1 MPDRRTIYSW
11 LLKLYPAGFREEYQ
25 SPMERDF
32 QDEYRDA
39 ASTGARFL
47 VWLRAIADVVMS
59 APIEMLRELR
69 QDLEHA
75 FRVYRR
81 RPGGSIMAVLA
92 LALAIGAG
100 TGVFSVLNALLL
112 RSLPFTNPRQLVE
125 LRNSPFGPMRGRAA
139 FADWR
144 SKNAYLQDAA
154 AFSLDDANLMD
165 GRNAVRI
172 RVAATSSN
180 FFQLLGTTPFIG
192 RAYSSGEDEPGRNRV
207 AVISHSLW
215 QQSYG
220 GSSRAI
226 GALLHIDGA
235 PLTIIG
241 VAPPRF
247 DFPGATS
254 VWTPTAFDFETTP
267 KRGALLFQN
276 IGRLKPGVSFD
287 LAGQMFNAS
296 VQRQAPG
303 LLTGDVRNRAQ
314 LISLQDQLSG
324 PVRRASWVLAG
335 MIFLVL
341 LTACANVAQ
350 LLLSRTTER
359 TQELAVRA
367 ALGASRARLV
377 QQLITEATALTATA
391 AALGLIVAYWT
402 CSLASSIAPPTLA
415 TQSYTLLDW
424 RVLAFAA
431 ALALLIGIAFG
442 VIPAMLVGRLQ
453 PSGEVLRAQ
462 STAGTH
468 RARSVLVTVQAAL
481 TLILLASSITMGRTF
496 LQLLHSDLGFQ
507 TAHVVTLNVSLE
519 GTKYKGAPEEWRYYS
534 AALDRLRSVS
544 GVEAAGAVSYL
555 PMATNAYM
563 AFAFQLDSGQ
573 TVKPVVVNAIMPGY
587 FQAMGT
593 PFLAGHD
600 LGHSGI
606 IVNKAFAESAGLGT
620 AILGRKV
627 KAPWS
632 SSPYQIMGVV
642 ETARYPGSPQIY
654 WPVEEEPPA
663 ALTLVARVSGQAEDY
678 LARCRDAVRAVDA
691 EVPTYDVL
699 TLDQRLN
706 VLLARPRFYTA
717 ATLFLAAL
725 ALLLAAVG
733 IYGMAAN
740 SVAQRTREMGV
751 RMALGASYQRIRSML
766 VRENAVPIAC
776 GLAAG
781 IGGAM
786 VSDPFLEQLLEG
798 AQPTQ
803 PEVFLLAAG
812 AMLCIGLSAVWIA
825 SARVLSIQP
834 AIAVRAE

>member
-1 MPDRRTIYSW
+1 VRTRFYRW
-11 LLKLYPAGFREEYQ
+11 LLRLYPAGFREEYET
-25 SPMERDF
+25 PMERQF

-39 ASTGARFL
+39 DGRGERLL
-47 VWLRAIADVVMS
+47 VWLRAIADVAMS
-59 APIEMLRELR
+59 APIEMLRELQ
-69 QDLEHA
+69 QDMEHA
-75 FRVYRR
+75 FRVYRH
-81 RPGGSIMAVLA
+81 RPAGSIMAVAA

-112 RSLPFTNPRQLVE
+112 RSLPFSNPRQLVE
-125 LRNSPFGPMRGRAA
+125 LNNSPFGPMRGRAA
-139 FADWR
+139 FDDWR
-144 SKNAYLQDAA
+144 AKNPYLEDAA
-154 AFSLDDANLMD
+154 TFSLDDANLMD
-165 GRNAVRI
+165 GRNAVRV

-180 FFQLLGTTPFIG
+180 FFQLLGTAPFIG
-192 RAYSSGEDEPGRNRV
+192 RAFSPGEDEPGRNRV
-207 AVISHSLW
+207 AVISHALW

-220 GSSRAI
+220 GSFSVI
-226 GALLHIDGA
+226 GKVLHIDGA
-235 PLTIIG
+235 PLTIVG

-247 DFPGATS
+247 DYPGTTS
-254 VWTPTAFDFETTP
+254 VWTPTVFDFETTP
-267 KRGALLFQN
+267 KRGALIFQTL
-276 IGRLKPGVSFD
+276 GRLRPGIALDVAS
-287 LAGQMFNAS
+287 GMFNAA

-303 LLTGDVRNRAQ
+303 LLTGDVRDRAQ
-314 LISLQDQLSG
+314 LISLQDQLSS
-324 PVRRASWVLAG
+324 PVRRAGWILAG
-335 MIFLVL
+335 MIFIVL

-377 QQLITEATALTATA
+377 QQLITEATALTMTA
-391 AALGLIVAYWT
+391 AVLGLFVAYWT
-402 CSLASSIAPPTLA
+402 CHLAASIAPPTLA

-431 ALALLIGIAFG
+431 VVALVIGIAFG

-462 STAGTH
+462 STAGTR
-468 RARSVLVTVQAAL
+468 RARALLVTLQAAL
-481 TLILLASSITMGRTF
+481 TLVLLASSITLGRTF
-496 LQLLHSDLGFQ
+496 LQRLHSDLGFQ
-507 TAHVVTLNVSLE
+507 TAHVVTLNVSIE
-519 GTKYKGAPEEWRYYS
+519 GTKYRGGQAEWRYYS
-534 AALDRLRSVS
+534 AALDRLRLVP

-555 PMATNAYM
+555 PLANNAYM

-620 AILGRKV
+620 AIVGRKV
-627 KAPWS
+627 KAPWGS
-632 SSPYQIMGVV
+632 NPYEIAGVV
-642 ETARYPGSPQIY
+642 ETARYPGSPEIY

-663 ALTLVARVSGQAEDY
+663 ALTLVARVSGTAEDY
-678 LARCRDAVRAVDA
+678 LARCRDAVRGVDA
-691 EVPTYDVL
+691 EVPIYDVL
-699 TLDQRLN
+699 TLDQRLTT
-706 VLLARPRFYTA
+706 LLARPRFYTT

-751 RMALGASYQRIRSML
+751 RMALGASYRRIRAML
-766 VRENAVPIAC
+766 VRENAMPIAS
-776 GLAAG
+776 GLAVG
-781 IGGAM
+781 IAGAM
-786 VSDPFLEQLLEG
+786 GSDPFLEQLLEG
-798 AQPTQ
+798 AQPAQ
-803 PEVFLLAAG
+803 PEVFLAAAG
-812 AMLCIGLSAVWIA
+812 ALLCIGLLACWIA
-825 SARVLSIQP
+825 SARVLAIEP
-834 AIAVRAE
+834 AIAVRAD